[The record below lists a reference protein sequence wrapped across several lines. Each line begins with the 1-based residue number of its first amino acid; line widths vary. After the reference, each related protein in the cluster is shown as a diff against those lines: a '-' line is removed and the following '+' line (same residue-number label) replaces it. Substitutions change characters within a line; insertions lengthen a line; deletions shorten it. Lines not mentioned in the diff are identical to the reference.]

1 MKVVPLPLCGVT
13 FTTMWWGC
21 YHIEVES
28 LPLCGVTFTSL
39 NTMVNFQRLLQCSD
53 SLLWGRNHA
62 GGCSEDPSRPSRLR
76 RRGVRT
82 SVEGRLRLS
91 ERRTMLASVF
101 PSVSRLDRRSRPSA
115 FFSIKARKTVTPT
128 TIRLFSY
135 IELTLNYF
143 NLVLPFHRDLD
154 FFNTFVTL

>member
-53 SLLWGRNHA
+53 SLLWGRSHID
-62 GGCSEDPSRPSRLR
+62 GCSKVLR
-76 RRGVRT
+76 RALGFLSPLRSESATLRD
-82 SVEGRLRLS
+82 VERPLS
-91 ERRTMLASVF
+91 ERSGE
-101 PSVSRLDRRSRPSA
+101 
-115 FFSIKARKTVTPT
+115 RKGRKG
-128 TIRLFSY
+128 TI
-135 IELTLNYF
+135 
-143 NLVLPFHRDLD
+143 VLHPA
-154 FFNTFVTL
+154 